1 MKKIV
6 LLMITA
12 IAVINACAQDTARY
26 LPAFEAGQFWNEA
39 RIYSS
44 LSETAICFMDSQET
58 VEDSNVYCTF
68 KMDNRLSSVYIHL
81 FPYLYD
87 YDQGERFYL
96 RHNKD
101 NSKAYFK
108 SPRDSEEYCVYDLD
122 MHVGDT
128 FCSIMRSAPVPL
140 IVDSVYWLDGRK
152 HIRFTPILAATDTVN
167 HFLPEVRNL
176 PLEFIEG
183 MGPSWGWMWLLK
195 EGLGPNYPRAGG
207 HEEAW
212 SVMLCVYRDEVQVN
226 SDFTEPF
233 EHYLYDLL
241 PNTNIPFANCVL
253 DPGDDL
259 FSGIKQPGKNVYTVF
274 PNPASSIVRI
284 GGLVGRP
291 ATVEVYDMAG
301 RLLQREQTSASDPT
315 VDLSTLQGQ
324 MFLIRIM
331 TDEACSTQKILKL

>member
-1 MKKIV
+1 MK
-6 LLMITA
+6 LLIITA
-12 IAVINACAQDTARY
+12 IAVVTAWAQDTARY
-26 LPAFEAGQFWNEA
+26 LPAFEAGQRWNEA
-39 RIYSS
+39 RIRSS
-44 LSETAICFMDSQET
+44 LSETVICYMDSLTT
-58 VEDSNVYCTF
+58 VVDSNEYCTF
-68 KMDNRLSSVYIHL
+68 QMDNRLAGYTHL
-81 FPYLYD
+81 FPSYD
-87 YDQGERFYL
+87 YDERIYL
-96 RHNKD
+96 RQSKD
-101 NSKAYFK
+101 NSKVYFK
-108 SPRDSEEYCVYDLD
+108 SPRDSEEYCVYNLDL
-122 MHVGDT
+122 HVGDT

-140 IVDSVYWLDGRK
+140 IVDSVYLLDGRK
-152 HIRFTPILAATDTVN
+152 HVRFTPRLAAIDTAN
-167 HFLPEVRNL
+167 HFLPEVKNL

-183 MGPSWGWMWLLK
+183 MGPSWGWMWLMTD
-195 EGLGPNYPRAGG
+195 GDHYGPNYPRAVI
-207 HEEAW
+207 HAEAW

-233 EHYLYDLL
+233 EHHLYDLL

-253 DPGDDL
+253 DPGEQ
-259 FSGIKQPGKNVYTVF
+259 FGGIKQPGKNVYTVF

-324 MFLIRIM
+324 MLLIRIM